1 VQTTERIWFDGE
13 LVPWSEAT
21 VHVSAH
27 TLHYGWGVFEGIRCY
42 EGHDG
47 RSAVFR
53 LHDHVTRLFGSAHVL
68 GVRIPVDREIVA
80 AACLE
85 TVRANGLRTCYIRPL
100 VFVGA
105 GEMGLRATSNPVH
118 VAIIVWPWGAY
129 LGDDGVR
136 KGIRVRTSSFQRFH
150 PNTLMTRAKAVGHYV
165 NSILAS
171 QEASAAGDD
180 EALLLDTDG
189 FVAEGSGENVF
200 VVERG
205 VVRTPPITAV
215 LPGITRDTAITVLRD
230 SGRTVIEERFP
241 RDAIYLADECFLTGT
256 AAEVTPVR
264 SLDGRTVG
272 TGAPGPVTKG
282 LQDMY
287 FRIVRGEEGRYR
299 HWLTHV

>member
-1 VQTTERIWFDGE
+1 MKTTERIWFDGE
-13 LVPWSEAT
+13 LVPWGEAM

-80 AACLE
+80 TACLE
-85 TVRANGLRTCYIRPL
+85 TVRANELRTCYIRPL

-129 LGDDGVR
+129 LGDDGVQ

-171 QEASAAGDD
+171 QEAAAAGDD

-205 VVRTPPITAV
+205 VVRTPPVSAV

-230 SGRTVIEERFP
+230 SGRTVLEERFP